1 MQNSASGKKKL
12 LIRPFE
18 SSRLMV
24 MLTPFGARSIFRRVK
39 YLKQGVS
46 HKCETLKRCK
56 SVKMKHFMSSVRD
69 ILGVTFARLQMAEA
83 KQQSEVKKK
92 KKCQIIH
99 KHSLNSKR
107 SSFENATGEY
117 NIRY

>member
-1 MQNSASGKKKL
+1 MQNSVSGKKKL

-46 HKCETLKRCK
+46 QKCETLKRCL
-56 SVKMKHFMSSVRD
+56 HLFG
-69 ILGVTFARLQMAEA
+69 IYLGVTFARLQMAEA

-92 KKCQIIH
+92 KVPD
-99 KHSLNSKR
+99 NS
-107 SSFENATGEY
+107 
-117 NIRY
+117 

>member
-1 MQNSASGKKKL
+1 
-12 LIRPFE
+12 
-18 SSRLMV
+18 

-46 HKCETLKRCK
+46 QKCETLKRCK

-69 ILGVTFARLQMAEA
+69 ILGRYFREITNVAEA

-92 KKCQIIH
+92 K
-99 KHSLNSKR
+99 SAR
-107 SSFENATGEY
+107 
-117 NIRY
+117 

>member
-46 HKCETLKRCK
+46 QKCETLKRCK

-69 ILGVTFARLQMAEA
+69 ILGRYF
-83 KQQSEVKKK
+83 SE
-92 KKCQIIH
+92 IT
-99 KHSLNSKR
+99 NGRSKTT
-107 SSFENATGEY
+107 E
-117 NIRY
+117 